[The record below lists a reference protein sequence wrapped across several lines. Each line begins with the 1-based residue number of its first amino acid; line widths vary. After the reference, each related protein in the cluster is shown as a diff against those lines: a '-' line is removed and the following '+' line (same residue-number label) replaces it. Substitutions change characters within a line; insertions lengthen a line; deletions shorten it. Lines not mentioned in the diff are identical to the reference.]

1 MGLGL
6 GFVFPVCV
14 FFLWCLDR
22 EFATLGVSVMLADC
36 IYMYIDVCV
45 GVHLYASVS
54 VYGHIDVYVFV
65 VYVVYVVNVYI
76 YMLFICAYIYIY
88 ICICISV
95 HQGYADPRR
104 CKLGVCFCTAASF
117 HEACDPA
124 GSMP

>member
-1 MGLGL
+1 M
-6 GFVFPVCV
+6 

-65 VYVVYVVNVYI
+65 VYVVYVVYI
-76 YMLFICAYIYIY
+76 YMLFICA
-88 ICICISV
+88 CICIYV
-95 HQGYADPRR
+95 YTYAYVYLYARVMLIP
-104 CKLGVCFCTAASF
+104 GAVNWGSASARL
-117 HEACDPA
+117 HH
-124 GSMP
+124 SMKHAIPLAPCPKSPGAHIVDT